1 MMVKVRI
8 TRPDRVYAEGRL
20 LPLGYTL
27 EIPVELA
34 KVWVEEFG
42 VAEYIE
48 PPVKLERKVEGPTET
63 KETPAKRK
71 RK

>member
-1 MMVKVRI
+1 MVKVRI

-27 EIPVELA
+27 EIPEKLA
-34 KVWVEEFG
+34 RVWVEQFE
-42 VAEYIE
+42 VAEYVE
-48 PPVKLERKVEGPTET
+48 PPEARETKVEGPTET
-63 KETPAKRK
+63 KEEAQAKRK